1 MREIFKL
8 IQQQCFCIA
17 HFQFFCHVAVMIG
30 TSSSI
35 QTPFTYLDN
44 AGAIL
49 PPTEMLASIC
59 NSLMTCRYANPH
71 SSGSSRLS
79 EDTAHMIDRSR
90 GMVLDFMG
98 ASTSEYD
105 VVFTSGS
112 TAALHLLG
120 QVFPWGEQSSV
131 CYPFN
136 CHTSLLGIRDFA
148 PRAICFPS
156 AALQHSLHSI
166 EMIDSTGDTTN
177 SPKELLFNLLLVPG
191 ECNLSGVKA
200 DLTTAG
206 LLARLIGDRRVLD
219 LVGGRYVDGRTE
231 LSSCSPEPLA
241 ISDNG
246 LPWMWALDAAKLV
259 ADSRVDLSALPAPLR
274 PHFLSLSFYKI
285 FGYPTGLGALVVRR
299 DVGHLLRKR

>member
-1 MREIFKL
+1 
-8 IQQQCFCIA
+8 
-17 HFQFFCHVAVMIG
+17 MIG
-30 TSSSI
+30 TSGS
-35 QTPFTYLDN
+35 TPAPFTYLDN

-49 PPTEMLASIC
+49 PPTEMLARVC
-59 NSLMTCRYANPH
+59 NNLMTCRYANPH

-79 EDTAHMIDRSR
+79 DDTARMIDHSR
-90 GMVLDFMG
+90 GMVLDFLG
-98 ASTSEYD
+98 ASASEYD

-131 CYPFN
+131 CYPCN
-136 CHTSLLGIRDFA
+136 SHTSLLGIRDFA

-156 AALQHSLHSI
+156 ASLQHSLHSI
-166 EMIDSTGDTTN
+166 EMIHSTGDTAN
-177 SPKELLFNLLLVPG
+177 SSQELLFNLLLVPG

-206 LLARLIGDRRVLD
+206 RLARLTGDHRVMD
-219 LVGGRYVDGRTE
+219 LVGGRYIDGRTE
-231 LSSCSPEPLA
+231 LSSGKLSPEPLA
-241 ISDNG
+241 VSDND
-246 LPWMWALDAAKLV
+246 LPWMWVLDAAKLV

-274 PHFLSLSFYKI
+274 PHFLTMSFYKI
-285 FGYPTGLGALVVRR
+285 FGYPTGLGALVIRR

>member
-1 MREIFKL
+1 
-8 IQQQCFCIA
+8 
-17 HFQFFCHVAVMIG
+17 MIG
-30 TSSSI
+30 TSNSI
-35 QTPFTYLDN
+35 TAPFTYLDN

-49 PPTEMLASIC
+49 PPTEMLARVC
-59 NSLMTCRYANPH
+59 NNLMTCRYANPH

-79 EDTAHMIDRSR
+79 DDTAHMIDRSR
-90 GMVLDFMG
+90 GMVLDFLG
-98 ASTSEYD
+98 ASSSEYD

-120 QVFPWGEQSSV
+120 QVFPWDRERSSV
-131 CYPFN
+131 CYPCN

-156 AALQHSLHSI
+156 AAMQHSLHSI
-166 EMIDSTGDTTN
+166 SEMIDSTSDDTAN
-177 SPKELLFNLLLVPG
+177 SSQELLFNLLLVPG

-206 LLARLIGDRRVLD
+206 LLARLTGDHRVLD
-219 LVGGRYVDGRTE
+219 LVGGRYIDGSTE
-231 LSSCSPEPLA
+231 LSSSSSEPHSF
-241 ISDNG
+241 SDNG

-285 FGYPTGLGALVVRR
+285 FGYPTGLGALVIRR